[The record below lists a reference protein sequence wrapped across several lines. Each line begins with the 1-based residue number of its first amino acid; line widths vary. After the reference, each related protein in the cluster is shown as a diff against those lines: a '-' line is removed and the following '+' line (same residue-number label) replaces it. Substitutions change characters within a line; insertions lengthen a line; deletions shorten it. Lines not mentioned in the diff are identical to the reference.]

1 VTKRNLV
8 ETELKDNLFVL
19 ADFQKSTAF
28 FLSSKGIIRFCF
40 FIGLEGMLSDCEDP
54 VGHSSLSSLSSLS
67 YSNEMVSGSG
77 SHSSISKL

>member
-19 ADFQKSTAF
+19 PDFQKSTAF

-54 VGHSSLSSLSSLS
+54 VGHSSLSSLS